1 MLEHFYHGL
10 TKKYIAAFGSLFNDI
25 TLVKY
30 NNART
35 DEMKRTKV
43 PIFFAPREKW
53 YVAKEEGGRKVQTTL
68 PLMSYN
74 MSGLSFDALRKL
86 NALHRHPKANT
97 VSGNADSV
105 YNGIPYDITFELFI
119 LARNKDDIY
128 QIVEQILPSFQP
140 SYTFSQILIP
150 ELGFVKDI
158 PVTLNSVDISTN
170 YEADFDEVA
179 TVECTMQFTM
189 KVYYYGPVTYT
200 KIIRRAFAN
209 TFLDPALYSGAII
222 RVNVNNGNNGV
233 FKLED
238 IVYQG
243 QHLSDVRAAGV
254 VTKWVHTANANSGY
268 LIIGGVQGNFSVNT
282 DIKAATTNAVYNL
295 ESFDMTPLKVV
306 SQKVEPDPI
315 DAEPTDAWGY
325 SETLTEY
332 PDTIE

>member
-53 YVAKEEGGRKVQTTL
+53 YVAKEEGGRKVQATL
-68 PLMSYN
+68 PVMSYN
-74 MSGLSFDALRKL
+74 MTGLTFDPLRKL

-105 YNGIPYDITFELFI
+105 YNGIPYDISFELFI
-119 LARNKDDIY
+119 LARNKDDAY

-170 YEADFDEVA
+170 YEADFDEVS
-179 TVECTMQFTM
+179 TVECTLSFTM

-209 TFLDPALYSGAII
+209 TFLDPSLYSGAIV

-233 FKLED
+233 FK
-238 IVYQG
+238 
-243 QHLSDVRAAGV
+243 AAGV

-268 LIIGGVQGNFSVNT
+268 LIIGGVQGNFSVNNN
-282 DIKAATTNAVYNL
+282 IKAATTNAVYNL

-315 DAEPTDAWGY
+315 DAEPTDDWGY
-325 SETLTEY
+325 TETLTEY